1 MRTKVPWGVS
11 KTICIG
17 RPNDEKRTTIVSL
30 ENKPVAECF
39 QRDIE
44 AAEDNAAYI
53 VRAVNAHEDLVRA
66 LSIVFDYADRCESRG
81 VPFPAQVSLAVQ
93 EALAKAGWK

>member
-44 AAEDNAAYI
+44 TAEDNAAFI
-53 VRAVNAHEDLVRA
+53 VRAVNAHEDLVM
-66 LSIVFDYADRCESRG
+66 SVSRLLMHMSMETEL
-81 VPFPAQVSLAVQ
+81 PSRKLAI
-93 EALAKAGWK
+93 EDAKAALAKARE